1 MLGVKM
7 RQLRS
12 EDVGNLRSSGR
23 VRLSKLFHHERMRL
37 AEIDRDSSDGRD
49 RLVQLRPKA
58 HELIDPFAPVRSIRP
73 RPKIDLL
80 DRPNPRG
87 GCHEQRIKVGKVTKY
102 GSLRHPGTPGDLS
115 GARQVYRVGRAFPH
129 DVENGTHN
137 GLIVASQ
144 RAAGDRRLPCCSLPG
159 QVDRAGVDAAGGDE
173 RCEERGGLWRA
184 PKGERRVCACA
195 ERVVV
200 ARAREVVVPVE
211 GLERAVGV
219 ALVARVTI
227 SDIRV
232 TI

>member
-137 GLIVASQ
+137 GLIVADHAQ
-144 RAAGDRRLPCCSLPG
+144 PAT
-159 QVDRAGVDAAGGDE
+159 
-173 RCEERGGLWRA
+173 
-184 PKGERRVCACA
+184 
-195 ERVVV
+195 
-200 ARAREVVVPVE
+200 
-211 GLERAVGV
+211 VGF
-219 ALVARVTI
+219 LVARYPGRLTARALMRPVGTSAVKSGEGFGARRRASAGSAPAPSGSWWPEHGRLWCPSKGLTALWASLWSRASPSVT
-227 SDIRV
+227 SG
-232 TI
+232 